1 MSIEIEQIKP
11 NFTKINV
18 GTVMVWFSYDTPIAF
33 KVYGQPRVVREN
45 IWSTTTGK
53 HLNAI
58 DGGTKTAKAERV
70 SSEDFNAALKRLL
83 KWLGLGE

>member
-1 MSIEIEQIKP
+1 MNIGIEQIRS

-18 GTVMVWFSYDTPIAF
+18 GTVTVWFSYDIPIAF
-33 KVYGQPRVVREN
+33 RASGERVVREN

-58 DGGTKTAKAERV
+58 DGGTKEAKARRV
-70 SSEDFNAALKRLL
+70 SSDEFDRALDELE
-83 KWLGLGE
+83 LGE

>member
-11 NFTKINV
+11 NFTKVNI
-18 GTVMVWFSYDTPIAF
+18 GTVMVWFSYDTPIACRAS
-33 KVYGQPRVVREN
+33 GERVVREN

-58 DGGTKTAKAERV
+58 DGGTKEAKAERV
-70 SSEDFNAALKRLL
+70 SSAEFDRALDALRL
-83 KWLGLGE
+83 GD

>member
-1 MSIEIEQIKP
+1 MNIEIEQIKP

-18 GTVMVWFSYDTPIAF
+18 GALTVWFSYETPIAF
-33 KVYGQPRVVREN
+33 KVDGHSRVVREN

-58 DGGTKTAKAERV
+58 DGGTKEATANRV
-70 SSEDFNAALKRLL
+70 SSDEFDRALDA
-83 KWLGLGE
+83 LGLGE

>member
-1 MSIEIEQIKP
+1 MNIGIEQIKP
-11 NFTKINV
+11 NLTKVNV
-18 GTVMVWFSYDTPIAF
+18 GTITVWFSYDTPFAF

-58 DGGTKTAKAERV
+58 DGGTKEAKANRV
-70 SSEDFNAALKRLL
+70 SSEEFDRALDE
-83 KWLGLGE
+83 LGLGE

>member
-11 NFTKINV
+11 NFTKVNI

-33 KVYGQPRVVREN
+33 RVYGQPRVVREN
-45 IWSTTTGK
+45 IWGPTTGK

-70 SSEDFNAALKRLL
+70 SSDEFNRALDA
-83 KWLGLGE
+83 LGLGE

>member
-11 NFTKINV
+11 NFTKVNI

-58 DGGTKTAKAERV
+58 DGGTKTAKANRV
-70 SSEDFNAALKRLL
+70 SSDEFDRELDELE
-83 KWLGLGE
+83 LGE